1 LSNSSIPGIQ
11 NGSPELRVPNLSI
24 SRLLARRIS
33 KGKEHVIQEALMTR
47 QLILSRGP
55 KSIAGTA
62 LIGLGLLIL
71 FGNVDGAAAQLS
83 GPLGNTAG
91 EALGVL
97 PSIILTAASQAF
109 QACAFDHQYFLQ
121 GLFQMLVS
129 SWLLLLVIVGALLLR
144 AAFTSKV

>member
-1 LSNSSIPGIQ
+1 
-11 NGSPELRVPNLSI
+11 
-24 SRLLARRIS
+24 
-33 KGKEHVIQEALMTR
+33 MTR

-71 FGNVDGAAAQLS
+71 FGNLDGAAAQLS

-129 SWLLLLVIVGALLLR
+129 SIACAHKILKIVRRHMSIRLPFLR
-144 AAFTSKV
+144 RTCRARV